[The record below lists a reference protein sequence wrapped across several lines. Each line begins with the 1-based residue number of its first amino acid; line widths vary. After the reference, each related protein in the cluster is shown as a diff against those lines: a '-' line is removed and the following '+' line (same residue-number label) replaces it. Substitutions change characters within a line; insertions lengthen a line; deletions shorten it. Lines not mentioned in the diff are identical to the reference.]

1 MDFLC
6 VDDRMTDENLGVNRA
21 NRNRARHDRKM
32 GAMTDVSHGH
42 RKNGMDDRNDLKM
55 VVNLLN
61 RNRALRDPKTD
72 ENSDVNRGRHKNV
85 TDDHSM
91 DDDHHGVLV
100 DHHKNVTDD
109 RNDLKMVVNHV
120 SRNYVLPDQNLV
132 VKMDVSL
139 YLRMNGMDD
148 RNDLNLDVSL
158 GLHMSDL
165 LDDHSTDDDHH
176 DALVGHRKNGM
187 DDRNDL
193 MTDVNRVNRNYAP
206 RDRKM
211 GANLDAMNRPVK
223 LMVYLSKSCDRMS
236 HDHLRCGHLKMRHH
250 DTNRMDGK
258 NLDGKMKIH
267 HVIHRMKVY
276 RMRLNRASHLMMV
289 CRMKI

>member
-1 MDFLC
+1 L
-6 VDDRMTDENLGVNRA
+6 
-21 NRNRARHDRKM
+21 
-32 GAMTDVSHGH
+32 
-42 RKNGMDDRNDLKM
+42 
-55 VVNLLN
+55 
-61 RNRALRDPKTD
+61 
-72 ENSDVNRGRHKNV
+72 
-85 TDDHSM
+85 

-267 HVIHRMKVY
+267 HVNRRMMDDLMKVCPMSDDQKMILVMKSANYY
-276 RMRLNRASHLMMV
+276 RHDCLDVNLNNYLRTYLFLISLVVARYLVVLCNILLVAGVTYVISV
-289 CRMKI
+289 

>member
-1 MDFLC
+1 MDGHCDHRLRVGDRHRMDFLC

-32 GAMTDVSHGH
+32 GAMTDVSHG
-42 RKNGMDDRNDLKM
+42 
-55 VVNLLN
+55 
-61 RNRALRDPKTD
+61 
-72 ENSDVNRGRHKNV
+72 
-85 TDDHSM
+85 
-91 DDDHHGVLV
+91 
-100 DHHKNVTDD
+100 HHKNVTDD

-211 GANLDAMNRPVK
+211 GANLDAMNR
-223 LMVYLSKSCDRMS
+223 DRMS

>member
-1 MDFLC
+1 
-6 VDDRMTDENLGVNRA
+6 
-21 NRNRARHDRKM
+21 
-32 GAMTDVSHGH
+32 
-42 RKNGMDDRNDLKM
+42 
-55 VVNLLN
+55 
-61 RNRALRDPKTD
+61 
-72 ENSDVNRGRHKNV
+72 
-85 TDDHSM
+85 M

-276 RMRLNRASHLMMV
+276 RMRLNRENHLMMV

>member
-1 MDFLC
+1 
-6 VDDRMTDENLGVNRA
+6 
-21 NRNRARHDRKM
+21 
-32 GAMTDVSHGH
+32 
-42 RKNGMDDRNDLKM
+42 MDDRNDLKM

-187 DDRNDL
+187 DDLNLDVKTGENRDRRMNDL
-193 MTDVNRVNRNYAP
+193 LDDLNLVASRVNRNCVR
-206 RDRKM
+206 RDRNL
-211 GANLDAMNRPVK
+211 GANLDAMNHHVK
-223 LMVYLSKSCDRMS
+223 SMVYLSMSCDRMS
-236 HDHLRCGHLKMRHH
+236 RDHLRCGHLKMHRH
-250 DTNRMDGK
+250 DTNQMDGK

-267 HVIHRMKVY
+267 HV
-276 RMRLNRASHLMMV
+276 SW
-289 CRMKI
+289 C